1 MEAWKRLGGFIGAN
15 MPVIVVGCVATG
27 VLFPRELAWLEP
39 LVPAHF
45 AFMTFQGSLGN
56 TLGQLGEVLRHPA
69 PLLAI
74 LGVTL
79 VAMPALAFLLSS
91 AIFAGNTDIVT
102 GILIEYSVPIGIV
115 SFMWV
120 GMFSG
125 NTALGLTAILVST
138 LVSPITIPLTLKLLM
153 GASIDVDAPAMMFD
167 MTLMIAA
174 PALVGMIVNDLTRG
188 WGRDVLSPV
197 AAPLSKIF
205 LVLIITSN
213 STAMSEYV
221 LHMTWMRLGVALFIL
236 LFTLS
241 GFAWGALMARV
252 LRVNASTAVTMSFDC
267 GLRNISSGA
276 VIATRY
282 FPGEVVFPVMCGT
295 LFQQLLASLV
305 GRTMTRAVE
314 RGNALQRQEGRSDEG
329 RG

>member
-27 VLFPRELAWLEP
+27 VLFPHELAWLKP
-39 LVPAHF
+39 LVPALF
-45 AFMTFQGSLGN
+45 AFMTFQGSRQHLGS
-56 TLGQLGEVLRHPA
+56 TRRGTPPSGATV
-69 PLLAI
+69 AI
-74 LGVTL
+74 LGVSL

-91 AIFAGNTDIVT
+91 AIFAGNTNIVT

-120 GMFSG
+120 GMFG
-125 NTALGLTAILVST
+125 NTALALTAILVST

-188 WGRDVLSPV
+188 WGRDVLSPA

-213 STAMSEYV
+213 STAMS
-221 LHMTWMRLGVALFIL
+221 
-236 LFTLS
+236 
-241 GFAWGALMARV
+241 
-252 LRVNASTAVTMSFDC
+252 STFCT
-267 GLRNISSGA
+267 
-276 VIATRY
+276 
-282 FPGEVVFPVMCGT
+282 
-295 LFQQLLASLV
+295 
-305 GRTMTRAVE
+305 
-314 RGNALQRQEGRSDEG
+314 
-329 RG
+329 

>member
-1 MEAWKRLGGFIGAN
+1 MDAWKRLGGFIGAN
-15 MPVIVVGCVATG
+15 MPVIVIGCVTAG
-27 VLFPRELAWLEP
+27 VLFPHGLAWLKP
-39 LVPAHF
+39 LVPALF
-45 AFMTFQGSLGN
+45 AFMTFQGSLSN
-56 TLGQLGEVLRHPA
+56 TLGQLGGVLRHPA

-79 VAMPALAFLLSS
+79 VAMPALAFLLSN

-125 NTALGLTAILVST
+125 DTALGLTAILVST

-153 GASIDVDAPAMMFD
+153 GASIDVDAPAMMLD
-167 MTLMIAA
+167 MTLMIAV
-174 PALVGMIVNDLTRG
+174 PALAGMVVNDLTKG
-188 WGRDVLSPV
+188 WGCNVLSPV
-197 AAPLSKIF
+197 ASPLSKMF
-205 LVLIITSN
+205 LMLIIASN

-221 LHMTWMRLGVALFIL
+221 LHMTWTRLGVVLFVL

-241 GFAWGALMARV
+241 GFAWGALTARILHV
-252 LRVNASTAVTMSFDC
+252 SAPAAATMSFDC
-267 GLRNISSGA
+267 GLRNISSGV
-276 VIATRY
+276 VIAARY

-305 GRTMTRAVE
+305 GRAMMRTVGRCDTPRGREE
-314 RGNALQRQEGRSDEG
+314 RRDE
-329 RG
+329 RLD